1 MDMEAANEAGA
12 IAALSA
18 LNSAALMQGPN
29 RPVPVGGAVSDG
41 PTLSSDDVA
50 TTNQPVM
57 NVAATNEPAINV
69 AATNQ
74 TMMSQP
80 AMNQLLA
87 ADWQQSQ
94 IYGLLLA
101 SQRVPKDMGMLKRP
115 RPDQPSKQGWTRR
128 EDETILR
135 TVREVGTKWSRIARD
150 LPGRSDDA
158 VRNRYIRIQR
168 KPTNITANT
177 ETVEGDEG
185 GDPKVDTVTSKR
197 GDMWTASEDEAVLKG
212 VNEHGLKWQV
222 ISTMLAGRSINAVR
236 NRYLRLAPQQQQQHQ
251 QWQQQQ
257 LQQHLQ
263 AQMQQQQQLQQ
274 QQLGQQLG
282 QLSQQMHQQ
291 QQHQQQQHQQ
301 HLQLQLQQG
310 QMPQHLQMQHQIQQR
325 YAPTGYGA
333 GVNMQQSQQSSQ
345 QQQQPVKKR
354 QRRQAPQKGAG
365 ASANGQLEPAQ
376 KALCNPAIGG
386 AFNGNGGDTDHADH
400 DADDDGVH
408 ALGPRQGSLDVLG
421 DIAAAH
427 KYENPDAA
435 IESLRQNQQYS
446 LGRTSQPL
454 GRTVS
459 IDSPVLSS
467 PLPSKSLLLRGLP
480 NYRAPSTDSAEEAM
494 YDALPRA
501 RASLTES
508 SNGHGAMGNTM
519 GNTDHHHGVHDMVPS
534 GLNYRPP
541 SMDGGDP
548 SMSFPQF

>member
-41 PTLSSDDVA
+41 PTLSSDVA

-301 HLQLQLQQG
+301 QLQKQLQQ
-310 QMPQHLQMQHQIQQR
+310 QQL
-325 YAPTGYGA
+325 
-333 GVNMQQSQQSSQ
+333 Q
-345 QQQQPVKKR
+345 QQV
-354 QRRQAPQKGAG
+354 
-365 ASANGQLEPAQ
+365 
-376 KALCNPAIGG
+376 
-386 AFNGNGGDTDHADH
+386 T
-400 DADDDGVH
+400 
-408 ALGPRQGSLDVLG
+408 
-421 DIAAAH
+421 
-427 KYENPDAA
+427 
-435 IESLRQNQQYS
+435 
-446 LGRTSQPL
+446 
-454 GRTVS
+454 
-459 IDSPVLSS
+459 SS
-467 PLPSKSLLLRGLP
+467 PNL
-480 NYRAPSTDSAEEAM
+480 APSMGMVSDP
-494 YDALPRA
+494 ALPRPA
-501 RASLTES
+501 APLPPPPPP
-508 SNGHGAMGNTM
+508 A
-519 GNTDHHHGVHDMVPS
+519 
-534 GLNYRPP
+534 RPP
-541 SMDGGDP
+541 AP
-548 SMSFPQF
+548 PHLPVCPRR

>member
-1 MDMEAANEAGA
+1 MQECVPLCKVLLETTDSLVVQGVQSGGVGTTMHAPADVLGAAGSPSYLGQGSQHHQHPQILQHAAA
-12 IAALSA
+12 IKSDAIPNAMLPHQRQLQAQQMGLAHAAYPGGVSA
-18 LNSAALMQGPN
+18 NSPRMTQMQAEMHAKP
-29 RPVPVGGAVSDG
+29 
-41 PTLSSDDVA
+41 
-50 TTNQPVM
+50 
-57 NVAATNEPAINV
+57 
-69 AATNQ
+69 
-74 TMMSQP
+74 
-80 AMNQLLA
+80 
-87 ADWQQSQ
+87 
-94 IYGLLLA
+94 
-101 SQRVPKDMGMLKRP
+101 LKRS
-115 RPDQPSKQGWTRR
+115 QQQQN
-128 EDETILR
+128 
-135 TVREVGTKWSRIARD
+135 
-150 LPGRSDDA
+150 RSHA
-158 VRNRYIRIQR
+158 QQQQAQR
-168 KPTNITANT
+168 QTQLTP
-177 ETVEGDEG
+177 
-185 GDPKVDTVTSKR
+185 
-197 GDMWTASEDEAVLKG
+197 
-212 VNEHGLKWQV
+212 Q
-222 ISTMLAGRSINAVR
+222 AGRSGTMIPPVPGNWAQHPELFKILSQGPVAQTDP
-236 NRYLRLAPQQQQQHQ
+236 LPGQQQIAQQQQPQQRRRRKQPQVQQQARAQVKTQPQPQQAQVQVLYRHQ
-251 QWQQQQ
+251 Q
-257 LQQHLQ
+257 
-263 AQMQQQQQLQQ
+263 
-274 QQLGQQLG
+274 
-282 QLSQQMHQQ
+282 HQQ

-386 AFNGNGGDTDHADH
+386 SFNGNGGDTDHADH